1 MCKIISIADYVNNKE
16 NAAYKN
22 LSALFQISSSVEGC
36 NFYLDTAEKL
46 YEAGKIT
53 AKDLY
58 TLRRIG
64 RQKRMT
70 LANPPQEPQKAD
82 TAGVY
87 TYTPEMG
94 QQKPDG
100 CQMEASRAYYG
111 KHVYI
116 DTPLALKGRGI
127 TFLKTYDSDQLT
139 ESGKYK
145 TGWNSYQ
152 VTNHAFDLLKAKYA
166 ISWESCLD

>member
-1 MCKIISIADYVNNKE
+1 
-16 NAAYKN
+16 
-22 LSALFQISSSVEGC
+22 
-36 NFYLDTAEKL
+36 
-46 YEAGKIT
+46 
-53 AKDLY
+53 
-58 TLRRIG
+58 
-64 RQKRMT
+64 MT

-152 VTNHAFDLLKAKYA
+152 VTNRAFDLLKAKYA